1 MQPVK
6 YPCLPLCSQHNLF
19 FFFNFPREGGGTNP
33 SSKASLVQSGHDSPR
48 AVTQDGL
55 IRLRE
60 GFMFHS
66 WKKSIFLS
74 HLLYVSKKAFHPDCH
89 SSYPCGSCDQAA
101 TLLRLKSMLWP
112 AVERLKDLGPLTLC
126 TWLNEP
132 ILKPPLPGTSF
143 MCKKRFHFHLLL
155 LVQCDLKKHFM

>member
-1 MQPVK
+1 MIVLGLWLK
-6 YPCLPLCSQHNLF
+6 MDRSDWEEGLCSIV
-19 FFFNFPREGGGTNP
+19 G
-33 SSKASLVQSGHDSPR
+33 
-48 AVTQDGL
+48 
-55 IRLRE
+55 
-60 GFMFHS
+60 
-66 WKKSIFLS
+66 KSIFLS
-74 HLLYVSKKAFHPDCH
+74 HLLDVSKKAFHPDCH

-155 LVQCDLKKHFM
+155 LVQCDLKKTFYVNNLKNITGTSYSCIYSWGTCDVLIACVTITSE